1 VRKGCE
7 GRRESEKGLC
17 VCVYVGM
24 MALVVGW
31 WQESHGGEGGEEEE
45 EEEEKERRG
54 RRVVNEYIKP

>member
-1 VRKGCE
+1 MRKGCE

-17 VCVYVGM
+17 ARVYVGM
-24 MALVVGW
+24 MALVVDW